1 MPYISFLFCLF
12 VDNLIDMWLYWIV
25 QYYVGSFISV
35 NIVIDRPKFVST
47 HCIGISVYFDVDW
60 IWTEIYY
67 IAIKI
72 FEQKTLFEKNKHERM
87 NEWMQTTTKKTSV
100 HLLQVIFHFIE
111 YFGIYAQL
119 WKISHYTT
127 MKKIHTASDGWI
139 EKEWKRTKKC
149 KRAANN
155 QKSIYKNLPEAAKCQ
170 LEHAPY
176 SSINGI

>member
-12 VDNLIDMWLYWIV
+12 VDNLIDMWLYWNV

-35 NIVIDRPKFVST
+35 NIVIDRPIFVGT

-72 FEQKTLFEKNKHERM
+72 FEQKNIVREEQTQ
-87 NEWMQTTTKKTSV
+87 NEWMQTTTEKPLFICFKLFFISSNISV
-100 HLLQVIFHFIE
+100 FMQNCEKYHITPQ
-111 YFGIYAQL
+111 
-119 WKISHYTT
+119 W
-127 MKKIHTASDGWI
+127 KKIHTASDGWI
-139 EKEWKRTKKC
+139 EKEWKRTKVC

-155 QKSIYKNLPEAAKCQ
+155 RKSIYKNLPEAAKCQ

>member
-1 MPYISFLFCLF
+1 
-12 VDNLIDMWLYWIV
+12 MWLCWIV

-35 NIVIDRPKFVST
+35 NIVIDRPIFVGT

-72 FEQKTLFEKNKHERM
+72 FEQKNIVRKEQTQ
-87 NEWMQTTTKKTSV
+87 NEWMQTTTTEK
-100 HLLQVIFHFIE
+100 LLCSFASSYFSFHRIFR
-111 YFGIYAQL
+111 YL
-119 WKISHYTT
+119 CTT
-127 MKKIHTASDGWI
+127 VKNITLHHN
-139 EKEWKRTKKC
+139 EKNTYGKRWMNRERVKRTKVC
-149 KRAANN
+149 ERAANKR
-155 QKSIYKNLPEAAKCQ
+155 KSIYKNLPEAAKCQ